1 MMSFRP
7 ARPTN
12 IRPMNNASSSIFRR
26 LMPALFFFLVLAA
39 DLHAGQEKELQKY
52 NALYETGRFKEA
64 SEFGLGLI
72 GKKRGENSRL
82 LESLQTAVALRYDRQ
97 YELSTQVFEECE
109 AMIRDHDE
117 KSALSNVTRDIG
129 ATLVN
134 DKAVDYTGTVY
145 DGIMVNTYSALNY
158 WQTGKPDMARV
169 SFNRALDRQRRAL
182 ERFDSEIRKV
192 QEELGRQQSREQAD
206 ASMQSDQ
213 VRQIYST
220 IDQYQAYPDFTN
232 PFTSYVAGL
241 FFMSDGDYPKAA
253 GVLKDA
259 YGISRNPVVMEDL
272 LMVERMMAGARE
284 GAHTWVV
291 FEAGCGPVKEEWRI
305 DLPLYLVTEQVK
317 YTGIALPKLR
327 LRESNSSVL
336 SLRSPEGEL
345 GRTIEVASIDRVVQ
359 TEFGKRYPVILRR
372 AIASAIV
379 KTTIQA
385 EAQQRTGNL
394 GGFMAGL
401 LQRATTSADLR
412 IWTGLP
418 KEFQVARVDPP
429 AAGTIE
435 FSTPDGKRFGVVVPT
450 DRSSLVYVKIP
461 SAEASPFVEVMPFSN

>member
-1 MMSFRP
+1 
-7 ARPTN
+7 
-12 IRPMNNASSSIFRR
+12 MNNGTSSIVRS
-26 LMPALFFFLVLAA
+26 LLAA
-39 DLHAGQEKELQKY
+39 LLVFLSVASNLYAGQEKELQKY

-64 SEFGLGLI
+64 SELGLGLI
-72 GKKRGENSRL
+72 GEKRGENSRL

-109 AMIRDHDE
+109 AMIREHDE

-169 SFNRALDRQRRAL
+169 SFNRALDRQRRGL
-182 ERFDSEIRKV
+182 ERFDSEIRKA
-192 QEELGRQQSREQAD
+192 QEDLGRQQARGQAD
-206 ASMQSDQ
+206 ASMQSEQ

-220 IDQYQAYPDFTN
+220 IDEYQAYPDFTN
-232 PFTSYVAGL
+232 PFTSYLAGL
-241 FFMSDGDYPKAA
+241 FFVSDGDYPKAA
-253 GVLKDA
+253 GVLKEA
-259 YGISRNPVVMEDL
+259 YGISRNPVVMQDL
-272 LMVERMMAGARE
+272 LMVERMLAGARE
-284 GAHTWVV
+284 GVHTWVL
-291 FEAGCGPVKEEWRI
+291 FEAGCGPVKDEWRI
-305 DLPLYLVTEQVK
+305 DLPLFLVTEQVK

-327 LRESNSSVL
+327 LRESGSLAL
-336 SLRSPEGEL
+336 SLRSTDGEL
-345 GRTIEVASIDRVVQ
+345 GQTIEVASIDRVVQ

-379 KTTIQA
+379 KTAVQA
-385 EAQQRTGNL
+385 EAQQRAGNL

-429 AAGTIE
+429 AAGALE
-435 FSTPDGKRFGVVVPT
+435 LSTPDGKRFGVVVPT
-450 DRSSLVYVKIP
+450 DRSSLVFVKIP
-461 SAEASPFVEVMPFSN
+461 SAEAPPFVEVIPFSN